1 MKRNMMIMPL
11 VALALMAS
19 CTGKK
24 TEQNVADNDSM
35 NVADSTAEK
44 AAVDLAAVAGTY
56 EGTLPAADCPGI
68 KTVLTINADSTYQL
82 EQDYIDKRDS
92 HDEASGVFKVLDGNV
107 LMLVRPSSGE
117 HTFYKVKDANSIVM
131 TDSVGNEPEGE
142 TAKFYVLKKKS

>member
-35 NVADSTAEK
+35 NVVDSTAEK
-44 AAVDLAAVAGTY
+44 AAVDLVAVAGTY

-68 KTVLTINADSTYQL
+68 K
-82 EQDYIDKRDS
+82 
-92 HDEASGVFKVLDGNV
+92 
-107 LMLVRPSSGE
+107 PC
-117 HTFYKVKDANSIVM
+117 
-131 TDSVGNEPEGE
+131 
-142 TAKFYVLKKKS
+142 